1 MERGVHVSTFIDK
14 AHPYMRFGWYLI
26 PQARNK
32 VPLIK
37 AWPVEASNKNTRLSF
52 WDRQFPDANVA
63 VVTGQRSGVVVIDLD
78 DEKAIERWTELRKV
92 CGMHRDPPTVI
103 TRRGV
108 HLYYRSAGGLRS
120 ATPSK
125 MGKGIDIRGENGLA
139 TLPPSVHES
148 GHVYEW
154 AGGKMPLEQLDNLPS
169 LPPSCLNM
177 LQGLDPFKGKVLK
190 HEFVPTL
197 DKIVDKLRG
206 APAGGRNRS
215 LYNASFQAGKL
226 VKKGDLPELDAYR
239 HLTSEGIAIGLD
251 RKEVMT
257 TVRSGIND
265 GMKA

>member
-1 MERGVHVSTFIDK
+1 MSPFIEK
-14 AHPYMRFGWYLI
+14 ALPYTRFGWYLI
-26 PQARNK
+26 PQSRNK
-32 VPLIK
+32 VPLIRSWPTAASHQNPQLN
-37 AWPVEASNKNTRLSF
+37 AWAKE
-52 WDRQFPDANVA
+52 FPDANVA

-78 DEKAIERWTELRKV
+78 DEKAVERWTELRKV

-108 HLYYRSAGGLRS
+108 HVYYKAPGILRS

-154 AGGKMPLEQLDNLPS
+154 SGGKMPVEQLDNLPS

-190 HEFVPTL
+190 GAFVPTM
-197 DKIVDKLRG
+197 DKVVERLRG
-206 APAGGRNRS
+206 TPAGGRNRS
-215 LYNASFQAGKL
+215 LYNAAFQAGKI
-226 VKKGDLPELDAYR
+226 VKLGEIPELDAYR
-239 HLTSEGIAIGLD
+239 MLQTEGIAIGLE
-251 RKEVMT
+251 RKEVIT
-257 TVRSGIND
+257 TIRSGIRD